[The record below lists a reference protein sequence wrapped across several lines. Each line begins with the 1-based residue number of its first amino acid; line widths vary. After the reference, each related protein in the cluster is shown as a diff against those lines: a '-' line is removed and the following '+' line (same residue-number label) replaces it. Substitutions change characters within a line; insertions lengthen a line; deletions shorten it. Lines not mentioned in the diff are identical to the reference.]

1 MNNIV
6 VLIYMSKNFP
16 NILEH
21 DEDNGLYF
29 HTLGKGVKIYRGDSN
44 IDRVK
49 SNTENE
55 LNKVNYKM
63 LNKKD
68 NVFFG
73 LSEDDIN
80 NYNYGRPFEFEV
92 IKEDGIKLLR
102 IDGEET
108 IGRIYQDATGN
119 DEIQRIIVINY
130 GFSTEGI
137 GFRLSKKVEDDKFS
151 RYLCNRYPDYDGY
164 ISEVREQKF
173 PLHALNAE
181 MSICNPIEKVRLTG
195 NARGIKDDDLYKF
208 DREERRLKENMEEM
222 HRLEKKRKQELS
234 ETRRGVNLHG
244 INKEKEEEEEEEE
257 EMKVDSSDKKQ
268 RVNTVLNF
276 GFSTPTTTPENG
288 GKKKKNK
295 KTKKNNKNKKKH
307 TRKKKGKKN

>member
-1 MNNIV
+1 
-6 VLIYMSKNFP
+6 MSKNFP
-16 NILEH
+16 NILEY
-21 DEDNGLYF
+21 DEDKGLYF

-44 IDRVK
+44 FNRVE

-55 LNKVNYKM
+55 LNRVNNKM
-63 LNKKD
+63 LSKKD

-92 IKEDGIKLLR
+92 IKEGGIKLLR
-102 IDGEET
+102 IDGEQT
-108 IGRIYQDATGN
+108 IGRIHEDAEEN
-119 DEIQRIIVINY
+119 KEIQKIIEINY

-151 RYLCNRYPDYDGY
+151 RYLCNRYPEYDGY
-164 ISEVREQKF
+164 ISERRAQK
-173 PLHALNAE
+173 HDALNAE

-195 NARGIKDDDLYKF
+195 NARGIKDDFQYTI
-208 DREERRLKENMEEM
+208 DRKERRLKDDMEGK
-222 HRLEKKRKQELS
+222 RKDEKKRKQADLS
-234 ETRRGVNLHG
+234 EIKGENLYEIG
-244 INKEKEEEEEEEE
+244 EEEKEDKDEEEQEEQEEEEEEE
-257 EMKVDSSDKKQ
+257 EMGSDKKP
-268 RVNTVLNF
+268 RVNTVLNFF

>member
-1 MNNIV
+1 
-6 VLIYMSKNFP
+6 MSKNFP
-16 NILEH
+16 NILEY
-21 DEDNGLYF
+21 DEDKGLYF

-44 IDRVK
+44 FNLEN
-49 SNTENE
+49 NTENE
-55 LNKVNYKM
+55 LNRVNNKM
-63 LNKKD
+63 LSKKD

-92 IKEDGIKLLR
+92 IKEGGIKLLR
-102 IDGEET
+102 IDGEQT

-130 GFSTEGI
+130 GYSPDGI
-137 GFRLSKKVEDDKFS
+137 KFRLSKKVEDDKFS
-151 RYLCNRYPDYDGY
+151 RYLCNKYPEYDGY
-164 ISEVREQKF
+164 ISERREQE
-173 PLHALNAE
+173 LDALNAE
-181 MSICNPIEKVRLTG
+181 MSICNPIGKVRLTG
-195 NARGIKDDDLYKF
+195 KARGIKDDDLYTLDLKARQTKEA
-208 DREERRLKENMEEM
+208 DEEARYDA
-222 HRLEKKRKQELS
+222 KKRKQEELS
-234 ETRRGVNLHG
+234 KKRRGENLF
-244 INKEKEEEEEEEE
+244 NKEEQEEDEEEEDKME
-257 EMKVDSSDKKQ
+257 VDSSDKKP